1 MRVILNDMGTEH
13 ALFPTQP
20 RSRLPAAPP
29 RIGEQQPVSD
39 GSIFVIFLV
48 VMIGVSA
55 ILALMFRL
63 WPRYG
68 SVDAAIEASDRVIEQ
83 LDASSGP

>member
-1 MRVILNDMGTEH
+1 M
-13 ALFPTQP
+13 
-20 RSRLPAAPP
+20 
-29 RIGEQQPVSD
+29 SD
-39 GSIFVIFLV
+39 GSIFVTFLV

-68 SVDAAIEASDRVIEQ
+68 SVDAAIAASDRVIEL
-83 LDASSGP
+83 LDEPSVH

>member
-1 MRVILNDMGTEH
+1 M
-13 ALFPTQP
+13 
-20 RSRLPAAPP
+20 
-29 RIGEQQPVSD
+29 SD
-39 GSIFVIFLV
+39 GSLFVTFLL
-48 VMIGVSA
+48 VMIGASA

-83 LDASSGP
+83 LDEPSMH

>member
-1 MRVILNDMGTEH
+1 M
-13 ALFPTQP
+13 
-20 RSRLPAAPP
+20 
-29 RIGEQQPVSD
+29 SD
-39 GSIFVIFLV
+39 GGIFITFLV

-55 ILALMFRL
+55 ILALTFRL

-83 LDASSGP
+83 LDEPSDH

>member
-1 MRVILNDMGTEH
+1 M
-13 ALFPTQP
+13 
-20 RSRLPAAPP
+20 
-29 RIGEQQPVSD
+29 SD
-39 GSIFVIFLV
+39 GSILVTFLA

-55 ILALMFRL
+55 VLALMFRL

-83 LDASSGP
+83 LDEPATH

>member
-1 MRVILNDMGTEH
+1 M
-13 ALFPTQP
+13 
-20 RSRLPAAPP
+20 
-29 RIGEQQPVSD
+29 SD
-39 GSIFVIFLV
+39 GGIFVTFLV
-48 VMIGVSA
+48 VMIGISA

-83 LDASSGP
+83 LDAPAAH